1 MDTVALRV
9 EELTDELRRVL
20 HAKLLRQAAH
30 RLSDQFQEHFE
41 GEHNANTSITGQV

>member
-1 MDTVALRV
+1 MDTAALRV

-30 RLSDQFQEHFE
+30 RLTDQFKQFGE
-41 GEHNANTSITGQV
+41 GE